1 MANHLD
7 RVHECV
13 PRISALRRRCRAA
26 GAVAAYVDRSYAL
39 NIFLPKTRFGLS
51 EIQWKLTGDRIEK
64 LLSEL
69 DQAYVSV
76 CRGCVFFMCMSRV
89 PIHIYNMIYSKSSSE
104 SKEFRLFWQ
113 VTIPKMK
120 IETTFELKE
129 ALSSLGISDIF
140 GFNADLSGI
149 ADPPPPLISQ
159 ATHKAIIEVDEDG
172 TTAAA
177 ATLFKAQWKSLR
189 VTVPIEFRADHPF
202 LFILTKDKNPLFMG
216 QFM

>member
-1 MANHLD
+1 
-7 RVHECV
+7 
-13 PRISALRRRCRAA
+13 
-26 GAVAAYVDRSYAL
+26 
-39 NIFLPKTRFGLS
+39 
-51 EIQWKLTGDRIEK
+51 
-64 LLSEL
+64 
-69 DQAYVSV
+69 
-76 CRGCVFFMCMSRV
+76 
-89 PIHIYNMIYSKSSSE
+89 
-104 SKEFRLFWQ
+104 
-113 VTIPKMK
+113 MK
-120 IETTFELKE
+120 IETTFKLKE

-149 ADPPPPLISQ
+149 AEPPPPLISQ
-159 ATHKAIIEVDEDG
+159 ATHKAIIEASFYVLLIEDG